1 MEKNKMNI
9 KKFMLPVLLILT
21 AVSSA
26 LIINSCDIKSPIEGI
41 EVRLNTFTRETLVGT
56 YFYDAVS
63 RNAVSQNVKVTFT
76 GANASKIVD
85 ETNETKT
92 VFTAEK
98 GILLFGIQDGTQF
111 SQSSPFEVT
120 VKLEAS
126 GFETKTEIIKI
137 YSKGVQSYDLF
148 MNNSSTTPQNAD
160 EGTTT
165 AQTDNS
171 GTTQT
176 DVQVTTNS
184 GETTVTIPAGTDLG
198 NLSGNITVNVTTV
211 PITSQNV
218 YIVPQNL
225 SLSNNSTIEPAA
237 TINVSIKDQNNNS
250 SSSLVQISLG
260 GIVNPRTGTEYQSG
274 ETVGFFMQ
282 NTTTGNWEKVGEG
295 TATSPAPGT
304 LGKTNKTNVIGGA
317 VVAGAV
323 IIMGNE
329 ETTCQA
335 VLTITNIPSGF
346 NKSSLRFF
354 NSEGKRMNPSNSGS
368 NFYFEIPEG
377 GATVASVRINAD
389 LNNPF
394 NTGTELGSNIALTC
408 GSKSTTLNFPSNLVG
423 VQFDITGICTARDP
437 QVVVFPNATFSY
449 RKKGTQTWQG
459 GSLVNGK
466 ASITG
471 LEVGA
476 TYEVTASYRGNTGN
490 AEVRIT
496 SSSAV
501 DILQISNPENLLS
514 SSVDAS
520 TVPQT
525 VKLTIDIGNECD

>member
-1 MEKNKMNI
+1 
-9 KKFMLPVLLILT
+9 
-21 AVSSA
+21 
-26 LIINSCDIKSPIEGI
+26 
-41 EVRLNTFTRETLVGT
+41 
-56 YFYDAVS
+56 
-63 RNAVSQNVKVTFT
+63 
-76 GANASKIVD
+76 
-85 ETNETKT
+85 
-92 VFTAEK
+92 
-98 GILLFGIQDGTQF
+98 
-111 SQSSPFEVT
+111 
-120 VKLEAS
+120 
-126 GFETKTEIIKI
+126 
-137 YSKGVQSYDLF
+137 
-148 MNNSSTTPQNAD
+148 
-160 EGTTT
+160 
-165 AQTDNS
+165 
-171 GTTQT
+171 
-176 DVQVTTNS
+176 
-184 GETTVTIPAGTDLG
+184 
-198 NLSGNITVNVTTV
+198 
-211 PITSQNV
+211 
-218 YIVPQNL
+218 
-225 SLSNNSTIEPAA
+225 
-237 TINVSIKDQNNNS
+237 
-250 SSSLVQISLG
+250 
-260 GIVNPRTGTEYQSG
+260 
-274 ETVGFFMQ
+274 
-282 NTTTGNWEKVGEG
+282 
-295 TATSPAPGT
+295 
-304 LGKTNKTNVIGGA
+304 
-317 VVAGAV
+317 
-323 IIMGNE
+323 
-329 ETTCQA
+329 
-335 VLTITNIPSGF
+335 
-346 NKSSLRFF
+346 
-354 NSEGKRMNPSNSGS
+354 MNPSNSGS